1 MSPLYQLTKK
11 GKLLMNKFLKYFS
24 VIISVFYNLL
34 VPHRIIFGILIVA
47 NIVDYITA
55 ILGAFSRGEKIDLN
69 ISIKGIV
76 KKINLLILVC
86 VSLMI
91 DALINYYFGIENY
104 TFITASVIIWL
115 TMHEILSILENIG
128 RNNDIKI
135 PKILLDMVE
144 RLKHE

>member
-1 MSPLYQLTKK
+1 
-11 GKLLMNKFLKYFS
+11 MNKFLKYIS
-24 VIISVFYNLL
+24 VIMSVFYNLL
-34 VPHRIIFGILIVA
+34 FPHRIIFGILIIA

-91 DALINYYFGIENY
+91 DALINYYFGTENY

>member
-11 GKLLMNKFLKYFS
+11 GRLLMNKFLKYFS